1 MENPVIA
8 FALILKTFISDFE
21 VCADIL
27 ICDRTPQKVTIEPKG
42 PYTPSI
48 LFAGLA
54 CACKYVIQVC
64 QKHTLSGMF
73 VKLVCV
79 NSYEIQVLSTHE

>member
-1 MENPVIA
+1 MEA
-8 FALILKTFISDFE
+8 
-21 VCADIL
+21 
-27 ICDRTPQKVTIEPKG
+27 KG
-42 PYTPSI
+42 PYTPSV

-73 VKLVCV
+73 IKLDCV